1 MLCQWYSSSDGI
13 STSPSSGLSSSSASA
28 IAYIMAASSS
38 SSSIVCNEHAGTG
51 LVPPK
56 RVSRLMCFHFVLVRR
71 RVSSPCNTSSL
82 SSNFSASSAS
92 LGAVAQW
99 LQCKV
104 YFDTSFAM
112 SLKMLAILQ
121 VSFVVKIPKET
132 EISASR
138 YRGHFVGHKR
148 DV

>member
-1 MLCQWYSSSDGI
+1 MLCQWYSSLDGI

-28 IAYIMAASSS
+28 IACIMAASS
-38 SSSIVCNEHAGTG
+38 SSSIVCNEHAGMG

-56 RVSRLMCFHFVLVRR
+56 RVLRLMCFHFVLVRR

-138 YRGHFVGHKR
+138 YRGHFVGDKR

>member
-28 IAYIMAASSS
+28 IACIIAASS
-38 SSSIVCNEHAGTG
+38 SSSIVCNERAGMG

-71 RVSSPCNTSSL
+71 RVSSPCNISSL
-82 SSNFSASSAS
+82 SSNFSASSAL

-138 YRGHFVGHKR
+138 YRGHFVGGKR